1 MLTVESK
8 TAPASLDTARHAVNV
23 ASDKLAADIVMLDLR
38 GVASF
43 TDFFVVLT
51 VESPRQMDSLA
62 QEIESEVEELGASL
76 HHREGTPHSGWM
88 LLDFS
93 DVIVHLFRPESREF
107 YDIEDA
113 WSEATEAVRIQ

>member
-1 MLTVESK
+1 M
-8 TAPASLDTARHAVNV
+8 SLDTARHAVNV
-23 ASDKLAADIVMLDLR
+23 ASDKQASDIVMLDLR

-62 QEIESEVEELGASL
+62 QDIEAEVEELGARL
-76 HHREGTPHSGWM
+76 HHREGTPHSGWV

-107 YDIEDA
+107 YNIEDA
-113 WSEATEAVRIQ
+113 WSEATETVRIQ

>member
-1 MLTVESK
+1 MRTVEPK
-8 TAPASLDTARHAVNV
+8 TAPASLETARHAVNV
-23 ASDKLAADIVMLDLR
+23 ASDKLASDIVLLDLR

-43 TDFFVVLT
+43 TDFFVVVT

-62 QEIESEVEELGASL
+62 QEIESEVEQLGASL
-76 HHREGTPHSGWM
+76 HHREGIPHSGWV

-107 YDIEDA
+107 YNIEDA
-113 WSEATEAVRIQ
+113 WSEAPETVRIQ